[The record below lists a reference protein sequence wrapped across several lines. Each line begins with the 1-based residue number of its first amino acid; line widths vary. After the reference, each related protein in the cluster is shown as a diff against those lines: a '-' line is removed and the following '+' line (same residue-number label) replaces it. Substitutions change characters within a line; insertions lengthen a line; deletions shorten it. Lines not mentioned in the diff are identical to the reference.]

1 MKHVALLMLLLA
13 LTVNCTVLAGT
24 SWAQEKIDIATLPME
39 ELSEDEIKGITLI
52 REEEK
57 LARDVY
63 RFLEETWGLKIFSNI
78 SRSEQTH
85 MKEVSGLIEKY
96 GLQDPVK
103 DDTPGIFSSPEMT
116 ELYQELIER
125 GKASELEAMK
135 IGATVEELDIADIE
149 EILSKA
155 DNQDVRIVLLNL
167 VKGSRN
173 HLRSFSRQIAKRGA
187 SFQPAYISEK
197 MYEAII
203 NSEQERE
210 EITDPGFLF
219 SY

>member
-1 MKHVALLMLLLA
+1 MRKLASLFILFSLLINFSA
-13 LTVNCTVLAGT
+13 FTGT
-24 SWAQEKIDIATLPME
+24 SWAQEKIDISTLPME
-39 ELSEDEIKGITLI
+39 ELSEEEISGIILI

-63 RFLEETWGLKIFSNI
+63 MFLEETWGLKIFSNI

-85 MKEVSGLIEKY
+85 MEEVSRLIEKY
-96 GLQDPVK
+96 SLHDPVK
-103 DDTPGIFSSPEMT
+103 DDTPGIFSSNEIR
-116 ELYQELIER
+116 EIYQELIER
-125 GKASELEAMK
+125 GKTSELEALK

-149 EILSKA
+149 NILSKA
-155 DNQDVRIVLLNL
+155 DNQDLRIVFLNL

-187 SFQPAYISEK
+187 SFQPAYISDR
-197 MYEAII
+197 MYETII
-203 NSEQERE
+203 NTEQERE

-219 SY
+219 EY

>member
-1 MKHVALLMLLLA
+1 MKKLGNIMLLLTLMFNFA
-13 LTVNCTVLAGT
+13 AIPGA

-39 ELSEDEIKGITLI
+39 ELSEDEIQGILLI

-63 RFLEETWGLKIFSNI
+63 RFLEETWNLKIFSNI

-85 MKEVSGLIEKY
+85 MGEISRLIDKY

-103 DDTPGIFSSPEMT
+103 DDTPGVFSSPEVSR
-116 ELYQELIER
+116 LYQELIER
-125 GKASELEAMK
+125 GKTSELEALK

-149 EILSKA
+149 NILSKA
-155 DNQDVRIVLLNL
+155 DNQDLRIVLLNL

-173 HLRSFSRQIAKRGA
+173 HLRSFTRQITKRGS
-187 SFQPAYISEK
+187 SFQPAYISDS

-203 NSEQERE
+203 NTEQEQY
-210 EITDPGFLF
+210 EITDPEFLF
-219 SY
+219 NY